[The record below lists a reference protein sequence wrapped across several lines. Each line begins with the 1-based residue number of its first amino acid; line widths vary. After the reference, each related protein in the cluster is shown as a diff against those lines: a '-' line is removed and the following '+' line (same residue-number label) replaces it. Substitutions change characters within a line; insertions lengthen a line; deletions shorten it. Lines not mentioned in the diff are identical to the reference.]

1 MFMHLNYKIL
11 LQIITATNDTD
22 TSSSF
27 DSGMEIDKEP
37 YYLLTSLSILRLNHR
52 SVVAIC

>member
-22 TSSSF
+22 MSSSF

-52 SVVAIC
+52 NVVAIC